1 MTYSNDWGKQLESL
15 YAQELADGVE
25 DELWLNQKPTGRKD
39 PTDEE
44 LESVEESKW
53 GAELARVYSE
63 ELSNTTKR

>member
-25 DELWLNQKPTGRKD
+25 DELWLNQKPTGREE
-39 PTDEE
+39 PTDDE
-44 LESVEESKW
+44 LESIEESKW

-63 ELSNTTKR
+63 ELNNKY